1 MLLHTERTMTD
12 PAERR
17 LTLLLVLAAGLCG
30 AWALG
35 PVVWPAM
42 FGRPHAPSVTRV
54 ILPDAQP
61 ADPAP
66 TYATTASVAPLLSGR
81 LDLNTATS
89 EQIEALPGVG
99 PALSARILA
108 GRPYRTLADLDA
120 VKGVGPSLLG
130 KLAPVVALPP
140 GP

>member
-1 MLLHTERTMTD
+1 MAQTD
-12 PAERR
+12 PMPDLAERR
-17 LTLLLVLAAGLCG
+17 LTLLLFVAAGLCG
-30 AWALG
+30 GWAL
-35 PVVWPAM
+35 WPAL
-42 FGRPHAPSVTRV
+42 FGRPQAPSVTRV
-54 ILPDAQP
+54 ALPAVRP
-61 ADPAP
+61 SEPAP
-66 TYATTASVAPLLSGR
+66 EYAATANVNPLLSGR
-81 LDLNTATS
+81 LDLNTATG

-120 VKGVGPSLLG
+120 VKGVGPSLLA